1 MGGEIPDSKGV
12 MASLAANPA
21 RLFTTLAR
29 AEMVTWTL
37 LLLGMFA
44 KYVLDLG
51 GVGVRIAGSLHG
63 FVFLSYALVTV
74 LVGVDQK
81 WRVRDVAAGLAS
93 AVIPYM
99 TVPFKRA
106 ARRRGLLGEQWRL
119 RQQEGQGALDGA
131 VRVVVRR
138 PVPAALV
145 SVVAIALVF
154 AGLLSAGP
162 PTQWFA

>member
-1 MGGEIPDSKGV
+1 MGGIPDSKGT
-12 MASLAANPA
+12 MFALASKPA

-37 LLLGMFA
+37 LILAMIG
-44 KYVLDLG
+44 KYGLDLG
-51 GVGVRIAGSLHG
+51 GAGVRVAGSLHG

-81 WRVRDVAAGLAS
+81 WRLRDIAAGLAA
-93 AVIPYM
+93 AVIPNM

-119 RQQEGQGALDGA
+119 RHDEGAGAADAL
-131 VRVVVRR
+131 VRTVVRR
-138 PVPAALV
+138 PIPAALV
-145 SVVAIALVF
+145 GVVVIAVV
-154 AGLLSAGP
+154 LSALQGAGP

>member
-1 MGGEIPDSKGV
+1 MFPDSKGA
-12 MASLAANPA
+12 MSSLATNPA

-37 LLLGMFA
+37 LILGMLG

-51 GVGVRIAGSLHG
+51 GLGVRIGGSLHG

-81 WRVRDVAAGLAS
+81 WRLRDIVVGLGS

-119 RQQEGQGALDGA
+119 RHHEGEGAADSV
-131 VRVVVRR
+131 VRTVVRR
-138 PVPAALV
+138 PIPAALV
-145 SVVAIALVF
+145 SLIAVSLIF
-154 AGLLSAGP
+154 AGLVSVGP

>member
-1 MGGEIPDSKGV
+1 MT
-12 MASLAANPA
+12 SLATNPA

-37 LLLGMFA
+37 LILGMLG

-51 GVGVRIAGSLHG
+51 GLGVRIGGSLHG

-81 WRVRDVAAGLAS
+81 WRLGSILLGLLS
-93 AVIPYM
+93 AVVPYM
-99 TVPFKRA
+99 TVPFKRG
-106 ARRRGLLGEQWRL
+106 ARRRGMLGSAWRL
-119 RQQEGQGALDGA
+119 RNDDGTGAADRV
-131 VRVVVRR
+131 VRTVVRR

-145 SVVAIALVF
+145 SVVVIALVF
-154 AGLLSAGP
+154 SALVTAGP

>member
-1 MGGEIPDSKGV
+1 MS
-12 MASLAANPA
+12 SLATNPA

-37 LLLGMFA
+37 LILGMIG
-44 KYVLDLG
+44 KYVLNLG
-51 GVGVRIAGSLHG
+51 GLGVSLAGPVHG

-81 WRVRDVAAGLAS
+81 WRLRDIAVGLGS

-106 ARRRGLLGEQWRL
+106 ARRRGLLGETWRL
-119 RQQEGQGALDGA
+119 RHDDGKGPIDSL
-131 VRVVVRR
+131 VGTVVRR
-138 PVPAALV
+138 PIPSALV
-145 SVVAIALVF
+145 SLVVIALVF
-154 AGLLSAGP
+154 SGLLAAGP